1 MRQYTYFNPQVQ
13 TTGPNNSQRRALALN
28 SEQKTQDLTTQPQN
42 VYNAGIEQISNNA
55 NRYNAYARDYVLNSK
70 NKYLNPNNH
79 YQLYNPVIEEQ
90 YASGVFKDR
99 LTRFT
104 THYLNI
110 DSSFRNKTTQI
121 TQSHYI
127 TLNNNPLSVT
137 EGSKEI
143 TVNYPNHDLKVND
156 KIMLKGVSAP
166 TFKLFYGSSMQ
177 SIIFNEGS
185 NYAAILGIN
194 HGLTQ
199 NNQNLTCT
207 ISEFTNPPDN
217 LLINNIALS
226 FINNTHLII
235 LSLPNETF
243 IIPNGSSTAC
253 QTILPD
259 RFYIKL
265 PYAYNLDDNYPLSTD
280 NRWFSLN
287 LNYQANIP
295 INYLNAAYP
304 NSSGTLEGIYHI
316 VQSITENSFTFNLL
330 FDSVV
335 TNNAFGGSTIRI
347 SKVENIN
354 YGYPSPSE
362 YTIKLNSILKNVVEI
377 SVDNIIIPNTFK
389 NVTENNNKFNW
400 QNYDVGNS
408 TYSVTIPPGYYD
420 AESLKETLEKLI
432 SDTPRKF
439 YFSTA
444 INQNRFIN
452 QNLAKFDINLNTGI
466 TKIQMFKKYIATNA
480 LCGIYAISNTE
491 QLQPLTTELINAS
504 PDLIYP
510 VFILIH
516 FKQHRLN
523 LSAFTESGSQVSIKE
538 ENKIVLENFG
548 LYHGLNINNSYIPY
562 QLPNNASSLG
572 AEFSNED
579 YFLIQLPLTNILNSF
594 TDSTDS
600 VTFGTITVPELFRPV
615 FTDSNTIGELLG
627 FDTGENATLPDFAY
641 LIESNNN
648 NLLKFNNNNYI
659 LLVCDQIQTMTSLTN
674 VKSAMAKIYF
684 KRENDNFNNIVYI
697 PQLFFNLINEI
708 FELSFSFQN
717 PDGTLYD
724 MGNLNHSFVLKIVT
738 IDSVQYDANISS
750 KTGQTI

>member
-1 MRQYTYFNPQVQ
+1 
-13 TTGPNNSQRRALALN
+13 
-28 SEQKTQDLTTQPQN
+28 
-42 VYNAGIEQISNNA
+42 
-55 NRYNAYARDYVLNSK
+55 
-70 NKYLNPNNH
+70 
-79 YQLYNPVIEEQ
+79 
-90 YASGVFKDR
+90 
-99 LTRFT
+99 
-104 THYLNI
+104 
-110 DSSFRNKTTQI
+110 
-121 TQSHYI
+121 
-127 TLNNNPLSVT
+127 
-137 EGSKEI
+137 
-143 TVNYPNHDLKVND
+143 
-156 KIMLKGVSAP
+156 
-166 TFKLFYGSSMQ
+166 
-177 SIIFNEGS
+177 
-185 NYAAILGIN
+185 
-194 HGLTQ
+194 
-199 NNQNLTCT
+199 
-207 ISEFTNPPDN
+207 
-217 LLINNIALS
+217 
-226 FINNTHLII
+226 
-235 LSLPNETF
+235 
-243 IIPNGSSTAC
+243 
-253 QTILPD
+253 
-259 RFYIKL
+259 
-265 PYAYNLDDNYPLSTD
+265 
-280 NRWFSLN
+280 
-287 LNYQANIP
+287 
-295 INYLNAAYP
+295 
-304 NSSGTLEGIYHI
+304 
-316 VQSITENSFTFNLL
+316 
-330 FDSVV
+330 
-335 TNNAFGGSTIRI
+335 
-347 SKVENIN
+347 
-354 YGYPSPSE
+354 
-362 YTIKLNSILKNVVEI
+362 
-377 SVDNIIIPNTFK
+377 
-389 NVTENNNKFNW
+389 
-400 QNYDVGNS
+400 
-408 TYSVTIPPGYYD
+408 
-420 AESLKETLEKLI
+420 
-432 SDTPRKF
+432 
-439 YFSTA
+439 
-444 INQNRFIN
+444 
-452 QNLAKFDINLNTGI
+452 
-466 TKIQMFKKYIATNA
+466 MFKKYIATNA

-504 PDLIYP
+504 PNLIYP

-641 LIESNNN
+641 LIKSNNN